1 MENQFANYNTDF
13 ETQQEEVRIGN
24 VSAWGDQESRKLTVN
39 DYLLNGVVTN
49 EVLGSVP
56 LNLEYDLQRG
66 AGVLTSIKKDTR
78 NDVKMFPEPSLVVLD
93 LPYLNNDIRAGANS
107 RDTRTKYTPRSS
119 VNLPDFHDPILS

>member
-13 ETQQEEVRIGN
+13 KEVLEEVKIGN
-24 VSAWGDQESRKLTVN
+24 VTDWSNQETRKLTVN

-49 EVLGSVP
+49 EVLGSIP
-56 LNLEYDLQRG
+56 TNLEFDLQRG

-78 NDVKMFPEPSLVVLD
+78 NDAKIYPERTLVTLEM
-93 LPYLNNDIRAGANS
+93 PYLNNDIRAGANS

-119 VNLPDFHDPILS
+119 VTLPDFHDPM